1 MAFKKMRSILFEN
14 EQSGGVL
21 LIICTIV
28 SLLLANSAG
37 GDTYIHFWHTE
48 IVQNFTVELFIND
61 ALMAIFFLL
70 IGLELKREF
79 KVGQLSNTKKAMMPI
94 IAAVGGMAMPALI
107 YTFFNAGYDTMKG
120 WAIPT
125 ATDIA
130 FSLAILSL
138 LGKRVPFALKVFLTA
153 LAVVDD
159 LGAIIVIALFYT
171 ADFHLSYLLLALGV
185 FVLLLVMNKAK
196 VKNII
201 PYLLG
206 GVAMWYFMHHSG
218 VHATIAGV
226 LFAFTIPFDGDG
238 KNSLSHKMEHFLHKP
253 VTFLI
258 LPLFAIANTAI
269 HLGGSFQETITQ
281 HYSLGILFGL
291 FLGKPIGIT
300 LFSFIMVKLG
310 FSKLM
315 DGVKWKHIFGVGC
328 IAGIGFTM
336 SIFVTLLAFENPT
349 IIDNAKLM
357 ILTAS
362 LLSGIVGF
370 IFLRLVTKEKV
381 EKS

>member
-1 MAFKKMRSILFEN
+1 MGLKKMRNFLFEN

-21 LIICTIV
+21 LILCTIA
-28 SLLLANSAG
+28 SLLIASG
-37 GDTYIHFWHTE
+37 SSGETYVHFWHTE
-48 IVQNFTVELFIND
+48 IISNFTVEHFVND
-61 ALMAIFFLL
+61 VLMAIFFLL

-79 KVGQLSNTKKAMMPI
+79 VIGQLSNTKKALLPI
-94 IAAVGGMAMPALI
+94 IAAVGGMAAPALI
-107 YTFFNAGYDTMKG
+107 YTLFNAGYDTMSG

-138 LGKRVPFALKVFLTA
+138 LGKRVPFSLKVFLTA

-171 ADFHLSYLLLALGV
+171 GDFHLNYLLFALAV
-185 FVLLLVMNKAK
+185 FAVLVIMNKMK
-196 VKNII
+196 INNII

-206 GVAMWYFMHHSG
+206 GVGMWYFMHHSG

-226 LFAFTIPFDGDG
+226 LLAFTIPFEGG
-238 KNSLSHKMEHFLHKP
+238 SKKAASHKLEHFLHKP

-258 LPLFAIANTAI
+258 LPIFAIANTAI
-269 HLGGSFQETITQ
+269 ILQGSFQETLTQ

-300 LFSFIMVKLG
+300 LFSF
-310 FSKLM
+310 
-315 DGVKWKHIFGVGC
+315 
-328 IAGIGFTM
+328 
-336 SIFVTLLAFENPT
+336 
-349 IIDNAKLM
+349 
-357 ILTAS
+357 
-362 LLSGIVGF
+362 
-370 IFLRLVTKEKV
+370 
-381 EKS
+381 